1 MGSLVAQNWSLAI
14 DGSRRDDPLVI
25 LVSTEG
31 EVTWSSP
38 SPAAAPVLVGAVR
51 DALLGFRDR
60 IGTVV
65 AVRGPGS
72 YIGVRGG
79 LAAALGAAQS
89 LGCPMALVG
98 SLEVVAAQ
106 IDPGRERVLALADAG
121 RGGSFGQEMAP
132 DLGPG
137 EATRWRARGG
147 AGLLG
152 RESPW
157 PDAWDELHLVV
168 GDLGEGRQLPEGTNS
183 ISPTRDRQM
192 ALAWVVSAGVVPI
205 SGYDQV
211 TADYA
216 EPVGAR

>member
-1 MGSLVAQNWSLAI
+1 MVKDWILAI

-25 LVSTEG
+25 LASTDG
-31 EVTWSSP
+31 EVTWSAP
-38 SPAAAPVLVGAVR
+38 SPLPSPVLVGEVKA
-51 DALLGFRDR
+51 ALNLYRDR
-60 IGTVV
+60 IGSVV

-79 LAAALGAAQS
+79 LAGALGAAQS
-89 LGCPMALVG
+89 LACPVALVG

-106 IDPGRERVLALADAG
+106 IDPTPMPLLALADAG
-121 RGGSFGQEMAP
+121 RGGSFGQEMTPEMGSGAR
-132 DLGPG
+132 G
-137 EATRWRARGG
+137 RWRPRGS
-147 AGLLG
+147 AWLLG

-157 PDAWDELHLVV
+157 PDAWHELRLVV
-168 GDLGEGRQLPEGTNS
+168 GELGEGRQLPEGTNS
-183 ISPTRDRQM
+183 ISPSRSRQM
-192 ALAWVVSAGVVPI
+192 ALAWVVSAGLVPI